1 MNSVILRIGARAL
14 ATLMLLSAI
23 VLLLRG
29 HNAPGGG
36 FIAGLMAAATVTLV
50 AMAEGLAVAQRQL
63 RISPRLLSSLGILV
77 AIGSG
82 LPALASGRPFM
93 SGEWAVLV
101 LPLLGSVPL
110 GTPLLFDIG
119 VFFTVIGF
127 TLTIF
132 FTLAEFN
139 EKR

>member
-14 ATLMLLSAI
+14 ATLMLMSAI

-36 FIAGLMAAATVTLV
+36 FIAGLMAAATVTLI
-50 AMAEGLAVAQRQL
+50 AMAEGLSVAQRRL
-63 RISPRLLSSLGILV
+63 RISPRLLSSIGLLV
-77 AIGSG
+77 AVASG
-82 LPALASGRPFM
+82 LPALVSGRPFM
-93 SGEWAVLV
+93 SGEWMVIT
-101 LPLLGSVPL
+101 LPLLGTVPL

-119 VFFTVIGF
+119 VFFTVVGF